1 MHLKINLTDKND
13 RGTILRRRDYTY
25 ARALYYALC
34 RDLTGLSLQSMA
46 ETLEQDHA
54 TALNQIENFRNFEAW
69 GEVKYL
75 RIYDL
80 ITDNIRK
87 NNRAYFVEEL
97 IRENIRL
104 RRENNTLKNKEYVL
118 RYGSNVN
125 RSIVTV

>member
-1 MHLKINLTDKND
+1 MHLKINLTDKSEKGKII
-13 RGTILRRRDYTY
+13 RKREYIY

-46 ETLEQDHA
+46 DTLGQDHA

-69 GEVKYL
+69 GEQEYL

-80 ITDNIRK
+80 ITDDIRK

-104 RRENNTLKNKEYVL
+104 RRENNTLKKTEYVL
-118 RYGSNVN
+118 RYGRNANHPNVA
-125 RSIVTV
+125 V